1 MAVEKGYAA
10 LALALLSTAV
20 LSACS
25 SKTKDIEEEGLVR
38 IYEVEKFARDIY
50 KYFHEK
56 WGTYIMDTISHSE
69 QAHMDIVQEMIDKY
83 GFDNPIK
90 YNGYGEFT
98 NKDLKELYKELTVQG
113 SKSEEDA
120 LEIGAMVEEIDIVD
134 IKKYWEQTEAA
145 DINNAYSKLTTGSHG
160 HLRIFVS
167 ALNEKGVQYRPHY
180 LSVQEYN
187 ESVGTV
193 ITTTVTTTSTAS
205 SSADMR
211 VYYCQTDMC
220 GYVYDPAV
228 GDPDGGIA
236 PGTPF
241 EDIPDDWRCPVCGAT
256 KASFAN
262 YPPEH

>member
-1 MAVEKGYAA
+1 
-10 LALALLSTAV
+10 
-20 LSACS
+20 
-25 SKTKDIEEEGLVR
+25 
-38 IYEVEKFARDIY
+38 
-50 KYFHEK
+50 
-56 WGTYIMDTISHSE
+56 MDTISHSE
-69 QAHMDIVQEMIDKY
+69 QAHMDIVQQMLDKY

-90 YNGYGEFT
+90 YNDYGEFD
-98 NKDLKELYKELTVQG
+98 NEDLQELYQELTEQG

-134 IKKYWEQTEAA
+134 IKKYWEQTQAE
-145 DINNAYSKLTTGSHG
+145 DVNNAYRRLTEGSHG

-167 ALNEKGVQYRPHY
+167 ALSEKGVQYQPHY

-187 ESVGTV
+187 ESVGIV
-193 ITTTVTTTSTAS
+193 ITTTVTTTSTTSAS
-205 SSADMR
+205 DDMR

-236 PGTPF
+236 PGSPF

-256 KASFAN
+256 KASFAT
-262 YPPEH
+262 